1 MDWDENRKARL
12 VSTRESPL
20 QKTVLSLGKKGSQ
33 GQNKVK
39 VQKVSLSWLHAYP
52 ESKDKWAGRTQP
64 EEEPDAA
71 AGPRAPLGPV
81 SG

>member
-33 GQNKVK
+33 GQNKAK
-39 VQKVSLSWLHAYP
+39 VQKVSLSWLYVYL
-52 ESKDKWAGRTQP
+52 ESKDKWAGSTQP
-64 EEEPDAA
+64 EEEPDVAT
-71 AGPRAPLGPV
+71 GPRAPLGPV